1 MAYRN
6 AILRTTPMSSP
17 DREKGKAAL
26 AELDKFCKRQ
36 NEIAGAGVRRRERR
50 NRSALR
56 ARI

>member
-1 MAYRN
+1 
-6 AILRTTPMSSP
+6 MSSP

-50 NRSALR
+50 NCPALR
-56 ARI
+56 AGV